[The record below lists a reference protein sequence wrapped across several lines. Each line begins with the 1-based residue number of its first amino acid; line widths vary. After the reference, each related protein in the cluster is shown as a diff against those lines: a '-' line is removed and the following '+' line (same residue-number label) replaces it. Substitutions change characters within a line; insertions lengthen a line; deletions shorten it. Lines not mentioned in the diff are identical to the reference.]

1 MKTPEIPFTSTLRD
15 FLPLKEDFR
24 HYRWPLSLGLF
35 CLILV
40 DFLQLAIPIV
50 IKRVVDAL
58 TGNTITTT
66 SLLYYALAII
76 AIALSIGV
84 LRYFWRLF
92 VIGASRRI
100 EERLRNR
107 LFRHLQALDLSFYQ
121 RTKTGDIMARSI
133 NDIMAVRMATGMGL
147 VSFVDGFIMGVSA
160 ICLMIY
166 ISPFLAFI
174 SLLPAP
180 FIIFFVKRFTRRMS
194 SGFDSVQKT
203 FSDLTERVR
212 ESFAGIRVI
221 KAFSRELWESKRVDE
236 QGREY
241 VSENIKVAKTL
252 ALFFPMMLLFNNLG
266 IALVIWLGGRQAI
279 LGRITTGD
287 FVAFISYLNLLTWP
301 MMAMGWVTNLFQ
313 RGAASMRRINRM
325 LEEKPGITGP
335 AGSSETVHLKGEIE
349 FRGLTFRYPE
359 KEEYALKNIS
369 LRIHKGQTVS
379 LVGKVASG
387 KTTFLLTLPRVLDV
401 LPGMLMMDGQDIRDI
416 PLKDLRRD
424 IGFVTQDAMI
434 FSDTIRNN
442 LLLGRDGIPEE
453 ILFEALK
460 TARLYEEVMGLE
472 KGIDTVLGERGIT
485 LSGGQRQ
492 RLTIARAIISDPPVL
507 VMDDSLSMVDTRTEE
522 DILNG
527 ILSRRKERTNLIV
540 SHRLTT
546 ISRADVIAVFDRG
559 EMVEAGD
566 YNAIMNNPKFISLYK
581 QQALAQELDRGD

>member
-1 MKTPEIPFTSTLRD
+1 MPQIPFINTLRD
-15 FLPLKEDFR
+15 FLPLKEDFIQ
-24 HYRWPLSLGLF
+24 YRWSLSLGLF
-35 CLILV
+35 CLIMV

-50 IKRVVDAL
+50 IKKVVDAL
-58 TGNTITTT
+58 TYNRITNT
-66 SLLYYALAII
+66 SLLYYALAIV
-76 AIALSIGV
+76 AIAFSIAV
-84 LRYFWRLF
+84 LRYFWRFF
-92 VIGASRRI
+92 VIGTSRRI

-107 LFRHLQALDLSFYQ
+107 LFQHLQTLSYSFYQ

-147 VSFVDGFIMGVSA
+147 VSFVDGFIMGISA

-166 ISPFLAFI
+166 ISPFLALI
-174 SLLPAP
+174 SLIPAP
-180 FIIFFVKRFTRRMS
+180 FIIFFVRRFTRRMS

-221 KAFSRELWESKRVDE
+221 KAFSRESWEGRRIDE
-236 QGREY
+236 QGKEY
-241 VSENIKVAKTL
+241 VSENIKVAKTM

-266 IALVIWLGGRQAI
+266 MALVIWLGGRQAI
-279 LGRITTGD
+279 LGQITTGD

-313 RGAASMRRINRM
+313 RGAASMRRINRV
-325 LEEKPGITGP
+325 LEEKPEITGP
-335 AGSSETVHLKGEIE
+335 AFLPDAVRLRGEIE
-349 FRGLTFRYPE
+349 FRGLSFRYPG
-359 KEEYALKNIS
+359 KTEYALKNIS
-369 LRIHKGQTVS
+369 LRINKGQTVS

-387 KTTFLLTLPRVLDV
+387 KTTFLLAIPRILDV
-401 LPGMLMMDGQDIRDI
+401 LPGMLMMDGKDIRGI
-416 PLKDLRRD
+416 PLKYLRRD

-442 LLLGRDGIPEE
+442 LLLGRNGIPEE

-460 TARLYEEVMGLE
+460 TARLYEEVMGLG

-492 RLTIARAIISDPPVL
+492 RLTIARAIVSDPPIL
-507 VMDDSLSMVDTRTEE
+507 IMDDSLSMVDTRTEE
-522 DILNG
+522 DILDG
-527 ILSRRKERTNLIV
+527 ILSIRKHRTNLIV

-546 ISRADVIAVFDRG
+546 ISRADIIAVFDRG
-559 EMVEAGD
+559 ELVESGD
-566 YNAIMNNPKFISLYK
+566 YTAIMNNPQFIRLYK
-581 QQALAQELDRGD
+581 QQALAQELDVGG